1 MLNLAA
7 IMILYDEVEKKSLLQ
22 MKEQD
27 ISAEKLNQE
36 QHNQMEIPKLKN
48 IKSEIK
54 YYHLDFRAEWQ

>member
-7 IMILYDEVEKKSLLQ
+7 IMILYDEVEKKFII
-22 MKEQD
+22 MKGQY